1 MTQLRQRDKEHYTWN
16 SQWVDQYESPWSI
29 IEKFRYANNITWKE
43 VKILLSGENVTKKGK
58 RLPFIEYSSW
68 YHVNDTVF
76 EYIFGFSLLGHY
88 KKLIQN
94 MSFVFTGEHEI
105 AHLYLRESFS
115 CCKIC
120 ISYGYHSLFHQF
132 VLLDTCP
139 FHLCNLIHH
148 CPSCNKK
155 LNFQRL
161 SFSVTPFL
169 CRCGYS
175 FIKHTSH
182 TGFPWNKRI
191 THKIAL
197 PEFKLWTEQRKDS
210 KILNTLLFY
219 EKNFLK
225 NNNQVLKNLL
235 SVFEERKHLDQ
246 SCQVRSHPLYLS
258 ERFNKKEISVNDLY
272 FETRLLFKSIA
283 RHYRKTILFKHK
295 KCIRKFVK
303 LYPDETICPFAYAY
317 VHWRKSIE
325 GITNYWQ
332 VDNSVR
338 CTKPTMFD
346 HFYSKPDNNLL
357 LTLLIRWKKTMPLYS
372 TDIVMKW
379 GVNHVAAQLFT
390 HHFKVWLKIAKEY
403 APQKSI
409 LHTREHTYEGLPLF
423 TICFCEIGKK
433 QVEFHLWK
441 SVHDERRETLTQLIC
456 PFK

>member
-16 SQWVDQYESPWSI
+16 SQWVDQYESPLSI

-43 VKILLSGENVTKKGK
+43 VKLLLSGENVTKKGK
-58 RLPFIEYSSW
+58 RLPFIEY
-68 YHVNDTVF
+68 HVNDTVF
-76 EYIFGFSLLGHY
+76 EYIFGFSLLSHY

-155 LNFQRL
+155 LDFHRL
-161 SFSVTPFL
+161 SFSDTPFL

-182 TGFPWNKRI
+182 TGFPWNKSI

-197 PEFKLWTEQRKDS
+197 PEFKQWTEQRKDS

-225 NNNQVLKNLL
+225 NNNQVLNNLL

-258 ERFNKKEISVNDLY
+258 ERFNKKEILENDLY

-295 KCIRKFVK
+295 KCTRKFVK
-303 LYPDETICPFAYAY
+303 LYPYETICPFAYAY

-346 HFYSKPDNNLL
+346 HFYSKPDNNFL

-390 HHFKVWLKIAKEY
+390 HHFKVWLKVAKEY

-409 LHTREHTYEGLPLF
+409 LHTRVHTYEDLPLF
-423 TICFCEIGKK
+423 TIYFCEIGKK

-441 SVHDERRETLTQLIC
+441 SVNDERRETLTQLIC